1 MRTQRHDSRSSL
13 RRGQKV
19 MKERLMQPL
28 RRVAPWV
35 GAIVAAGLLAGFG
48 GEESHE
54 QVRLAMFSDAACE
67 KPLLQNGLPFVV
79 TMDTGQACFSF
90 SYTDPA
96 GLVVPTSHA
105 NFRCENEKVVYDK
118 YPFSSDCKQS
128 TTSSAKP
135 TMGYAISNT
144 CQFAAS
150 HTGGVYEK
158 LVDYRY
164 PGNADCT
171 VGR

>member
-1 MRTQRHDSRSSL
+1 MLGGFVIDKFDRTPRS
-13 RRGQKV
+13 KV
-19 MKERLMQPL
+19 LS
-28 RRVAPWV
+28 VALAICGG
-35 GAIVAAGLLAGFG
+35 GAGA
-48 GEESHE
+48 HE
-54 QVRLAMFSDAACE
+54 QVKLAMFSDAACE
-67 KPLLQNGLPFVV
+67 KPLLQNGVPFVV

-90 SYTDPA
+90 PYTDPA

-144 CQFAAS
+144 C
-150 HTGGVYEK
+150 
-158 LVDYRY
+158 
-164 PGNADCT
+164 
-171 VGR
+171 

>member
-1 MRTQRHDSRSSL
+1 MWKVFEQMRTQRHVGRRTL
-13 RRGQKV
+13 RCGQV
-19 MKERLMQPL
+19 MQPL
-28 RRVAPWV
+28 KRVAPWV
-35 GAIVAAGLLAGFG
+35 GAMVAAGLLAGFG
-48 GEESHE
+48 GEEYE

-67 KPLLQNGLPFVV
+67 KPLLQNGVPFVV

-105 NFRCENEKVVYDK
+105 NFRCDHKKVFYDK

-135 TMGYAISNT
+135 TIGYAISNS

-158 LVDYRY
+158 LVDYRFR
-164 PGNADCT
+164 GNADCT

>member
-1 MRTQRHDSRSSL
+1 VYKLAALPFLALFALALPALAAEPDYRTIRMEID
-13 RRGQKV
+13 
-19 MKERLMQPL
+19 
-28 RRVAPWV
+28 VAKP
-35 GAIVAAGLLAGFG
+35 AA
-48 GEESHE
+48 
-54 QVRLAMFSDAACE
+54 QVAMFSDAACE
-67 KPLLQNGLPFVV
+67 KPLLQNGVPFVV

-90 SYTDPA
+90 LYTDPA
-96 GLVVPTSHA
+96 GLVEPTSHA
-105 NFRCENEKVVYDK
+105 NFRCENDKVFYDK

-144 CQFAAS
+144 CQFAGS

>member
-1 MRTQRHDSRSSL
+1 
-13 RRGQKV
+13 
-19 MKERLMQPL
+19 MKI
-28 RRVAPWV
+28 VFKIVFAI
-35 GAIVAAGLLAGFG
+35 GAMAALTAYG
-48 GEESHE
+48 GEKAHE
-54 QVRLAMFSDAACE
+54 QVKLAMFSDAACE
-67 KPLLQNGLPFVV
+67 KPLLQNGIPFVM

-105 NFRCENEKVVYDK
+105 NFRCENDKIFYDK

-128 TTSSAKP
+128 TNSRAKS
-135 TMGYAISNT
+135 TMGYVVSNT

-150 HTGGVYEK
+150 HKGGIYEK

-164 PGNADCT
+164 PGNADCS
-171 VGR
+171 VGK

>member
-1 MRTQRHDSRSSL
+1 MYKLAALPFLALFALALPALAAEPDYRPIRMEID
-13 RRGQKV
+13 
-19 MKERLMQPL
+19 
-28 RRVAPWV
+28 VAKP
-35 GAIVAAGLLAGFG
+35 AA
-48 GEESHE
+48 

-67 KPLLQNGLPFVV
+67 KPLINNGVPFVV

-118 YPFSSDCKQS
+118 YPSSSDCKQS
-128 TTSSAKP
+128 TTSRAKP

-158 LVDYRY
+158 LVDYRV